1 MRSEGRN
8 HDHGVNSFLI
18 TWFKKRIAKSQ
29 HSSIHPLF
37 IDHLSIYKLP
47 LMCHLLCYVLKNGEE
62 GSTLKCREEC
72 VSCVQASDGLLQ
84 HEIS

>member
-1 MRSEGRN
+1 MRNEERN
-8 HDHGVNSFLI
+8 HDHEVSNFLI
-18 TWFKKRIAKSQ
+18 TWFKKRIVKSQ
-29 HSSIHPLF
+29 QSSIHPLF